1 MVVKFEEKTVLFSF
15 LNRGE
20 CFLVDK
26 TLCMKI
32 PVVHKPSG
40 EVYDAVCLENGVL
53 LYCRDNDKIKPVE
66 ITSTVMAL

>member
-1 MVVKFEEKTVLFSF
+1 MVIKFEEKTVLFSS

-40 EVYDAVCLENGVL
+40 EVYNSVCLENGIL
-53 LYCRDNDKIKPVE
+53 LYCPDGGTIKPVE
-66 ITSTVMAL
+66 ITSTIVAL